1 MSSTVKAAPI
11 ALVLCDAIY
20 QDPVG
25 GKTTLV
31 GLFNNIAAT
40 KFPIAHPRLA
50 VFASVT
56 GLREGSHAKLEI
68 IHGETEQPI
77 VSASGPFPKE
87 TMPLTV
93 ADLNF
98 VFNNVVFPEEGIRAC
113 ACYEAGPRTSLS
125 SRECRSPSKGG
136 ACGSFRLA

>member
-25 GKTTLV
+25 GKTALV
-31 GLFNNIAAT
+31 GLFNNIAVH
-40 KFPIAHPRLA
+40 KFPVAHPRLA

-68 IHGETEQPI
+68 VHGETEEPI
-77 VSASGPFPKE
+77 VATSGPFPSG

-98 VFNNVVFPEEGIRAC
+98 VFNNVVFRVEGIYFVRFWVNDHLLMQRPFQVSTFEKEPRA
-113 ACYEAGPRTSLS
+113 
-125 SRECRSPSKGG
+125 
-136 ACGSFRLA
+136 